1 MHQGNGGSDSDS
13 RLKGTHPI
21 HPGSRI
27 YHPTINRAAV
37 TESIQA
43 QHRPVTHDTYE
54 NLAALTL
61 RIRDLRRLDFS
72 INPNEELT
80 VQVRRHVT
88 LFSVDPL
95 RAIIT
100 AHNVRIV
107 VPPGADSLMN
117 ILEDYIKGSL
127 VSYTRTFISLIIMNL
142 MLCRLD

>member
-1 MHQGNGGSDSDS
+1 MFISGHQDNGGSDSDS
-13 RLKGTHPI
+13 RLNGTRPI
-21 HPGSRI
+21 YPGSRI
-27 YHPTINRAAV
+27 YHPAINRAVV

-43 QHRPVTHDTYE
+43 QHRPVTHDTHE

-61 RIRDLRRLDFS
+61 RIRDLRRRDFS

-100 AHNVRIV
+100 AHKVRIV

-117 ILEDYIKGSL
+117 ILEDYIKG
-127 VSYTRTFISLIIMNL
+127 T
-142 MLCRLD
+142 

>member
-1 MHQGNGGSDSDS
+1 M
-13 RLKGTHPI
+13 
-21 HPGSRI
+21 
-27 YHPTINRAAV
+27 

-43 QHRPVTHDTYE
+43 QHHPVTHDTTE

-61 RIRDLRRLDFS
+61 RMRDLRRLDFS

-100 AHNVRIV
+100 AHKVRIV

-117 ILEDYIKGSL
+117 ILEDYIKGA
-127 VSYTRTFISLIIMNL
+127 
-142 MLCRLD
+142 

>member
-1 MHQGNGGSDSDS
+1 MTHHTHTPVDQPHPLGN
-13 RLKGTHPI
+13 
-21 HPGSRI
+21 HPG
-27 YHPTINRAAV
+27 A
-37 TESIQA
+37 
-43 QHRPVTHDTYE
+43 HDNST
-54 NLAALTL
+54 NLAALAL

-100 AHNVRIV
+100 AHKVRIV

-117 ILEDYIKGSL
+117 ILEDYIKG
-127 VSYTRTFISLIIMNL
+127 T
-142 MLCRLD
+142 